1 MNPSSP
7 PPRSRLRR
15 WLRLGGAL
23 LGTLVATVLG
33 FELLLQAAAL
43 VVGAAGRDPLTGW
56 VTGNTRILT
65 LGDSNTYGLF
75 LPPEQSWP
83 AQFEALWNAEVA
95 SPKVE
100 VVNLGY
106 PGTNSSVLL
115 KNLPGFLDTFRPD
128 VVLVM
133 VGVNDFWTDSVSRE
147 DAAETALDHATRW
160 LRQNSR
166 VYKLAYMIRRGFY
179 DPEDLDLGER
189 STLPAEA
196 IDTKT
201 ADRITEAL
209 LNADKNDLSEV
220 RYGDRKFALG
230 YTRGSGEHG
239 NFDSLKDN
247 LRSIVQELSDGGAYP
262 ILLTYPAN
270 KGAGYGRA
278 NEATRE
284 VAQQTGARMIDVGR
298 AVAQQGCPD
307 PQRCPDLFFPDHH
320 AKQPGYA
327 IAARKLVT
335 DLRAGGPLAARP

>member
-1 MNPSSP
+1 MTNQPE
-7 PPRSRLRR
+7 PPRSRPRR
-15 WLRLGGAL
+15 ALRLVSAL
-23 LGTLVATVLG
+23 AATLVATVLG

-43 VVGAAGRDPLTGW
+43 VVGAAGRDPITGW
-56 VTGNTRILT
+56 VTGNTRILA

-83 AQFEALWNAEVA
+83 AQFEALWNAEIPA
-95 SPKVE
+95 PKVE

-133 VGVNDFWTDSVSRE
+133 VGVNDFWTDTVSR
-147 DAAETALDHATRW
+147 DDVAETLLDRAAGW
-160 LRQNSR
+160 LRQHSR
-166 VYKLAYMIRRGFY
+166 VYKLAYMVGRGFY
-179 DPEDLDLGER
+179 DPENLDLGER
-189 STLPAEA
+189 STLPPEA
-196 IDTKT
+196 IDTGT
-201 ADRITEAL
+201 ANRITEAL
-209 LNADKNDLSEV
+209 LNSEKSDLSEV

-230 YTRGSGEHG
+230 YTRGSGAHG
-239 NFDSLKDN
+239 DFDSLKNN
-247 LRSIVQELSDGGAYP
+247 LRSIVKEITDGGSYP

-278 NEATRE
+278 NQATRE
-284 VAQQTGARMIDVGR
+284 VAQQTGARMIDLGR
-298 AVAQQGCPD
+298 AMAQGCPD
-307 PQRCPDLFFPDHH
+307 PQKCPDLFFPDHH